1 MFMFD
6 WYRDLHPGTRI
17 VLGFAALI
25 AVGTVFLLLPIST
38 PPDRDLSFTDAVFT
52 ATSAVCVTGLIVVQ
66 TPHHF
71 TWFGELVVML
81 LFQMGGIG
89 IVLGST
95 AVLLGIRGSM
105 SMDQQFA
112 LQESFMNWPY
122 EKVQSAF
129 VRVFAFFFSL
139 EAIGAVVFTWR
150 FQGEMAFP
158 RALWHGVFHSISA
171 VCNAGFSLN
180 PDSLVGYQD
189 DPFVVLT
196 AVLLIVCGGIGFI
209 VLADLFERIRG
220 KERLTL
226 HSRTMLYGTL
236 LLIVAGAGTFMAL
249 EPEVGPLGW
258 IFQSVTARTAGF
270 NTVDIAAWGTPSL
283 LILMMLMFV
292 GAGPSSTAGGIK
304 ITTLVAALAD
314 MASRVQQRKNVHW
327 LNRRLPR
334 ELVNNSVVLAAMAL
348 FAAGFSTFL
357 LSITESAGL
366 QVVMFEVFSA
376 LGTVGLSLGITM
388 DLSLP
393 GKWVII
399 GLMFLGRLGPLTF
412 ALLIIE
418 SAETEFTYP
427 EERLMIG

>member
-196 AVLLIVCGGIGFI
+196 AVLLIVCGGSGSSCWPICSNGF
-209 VLADLFERIRG
+209 
-220 KERLTL
+220 
-226 HSRTMLYGTL
+226 
-236 LLIVAGAGTFMAL
+236 
-249 EPEVGPLGW
+249 
-258 IFQSVTARTAGF
+258 
-270 NTVDIAAWGTPSL
+270 
-283 LILMMLMFV
+283 
-292 GAGPSSTAGGIK
+292 GGR
-304 ITTLVAALAD
+304 
-314 MASRVQQRKNVHW
+314 S
-327 LNRRLPR
+327 
-334 ELVNNSVVLAAMAL
+334 
-348 FAAGFSTFL
+348 G
-357 LSITESAGL
+357 
-366 QVVMFEVFSA
+366 
-376 LGTVGLSLGITM
+376 
-388 DLSLP
+388 
-393 GKWVII
+393 
-399 GLMFLGRLGPLTF
+399 
-412 ALLIIE
+412 
-418 SAETEFTYP
+418 
-427 EERLMIG
+427 